1 MNNVAPRESRGS
13 RSSQKEQAEMSVPAN
28 DQSGDSAM
36 PCEAALQV
44 LVDQR
49 TDRQI
54 LITSMMS
61 ARIWPALSQ
70 HPLDFKY
77 HSSTMGGA
85 VPLGLGIALARPDRD
100 VIVVSGDGSLLMNL
114 GCLVTVVS
122 SGATN
127 LTIIVMDN
135 GLYEVT
141 GGQKTAG
148 ADAAI
153 RYSALAAAAG
163 FRRTEEFQKI
173 TDWQRFAASHWPQS
187 GPSLITLRVRPVLST
202 TPRSTSTKVDQE
214 IRSLQIELNNQPRQQ

>member
-1 MNNVAPRESRGS
+1 M
-13 RSSQKEQAEMSVPAN
+13 SSSTPVDDN
-28 DQSGDSAM
+28 SGDSAM

-49 TDRQI
+49 TDRQV

-61 ARIWPALSQ
+61 SRIWPALSH

-85 VPLGLGIALARPDRD
+85 VPLGLGIALARPDLD

-163 FRRTEEFQKI
+163 FRVAEEFSTI
-173 TDWQRFAASHWPQS
+173 EDWRSFAASQWPQT
-187 GPSLITLRVRPVLST
+187 GPSLISLRVSPVLGT

-214 IRSLQIELNNQPRQQ
+214 IRSLQIELNNRPRQQ